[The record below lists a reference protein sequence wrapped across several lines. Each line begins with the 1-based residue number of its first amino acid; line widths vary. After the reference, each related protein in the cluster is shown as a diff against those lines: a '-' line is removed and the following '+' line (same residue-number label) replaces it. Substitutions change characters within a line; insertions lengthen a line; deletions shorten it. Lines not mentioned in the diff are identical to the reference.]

1 MSVTQIPTA
10 VDTVISVYH
19 RIVTHNLFMSQN
31 IQVLLC
37 KRLRNFTSGD
47 DTVCIS
53 PFNSIQGH
61 CNGVE
66 DSASRFSHQSHQ
78 ALSNTLKEALNTILL
93 CTLNTAVTAS
103 INPLKHGILLNNKQ
117 FCCYL
122 TRDMTCIIKISCIM
136 LFIVRTTQKSCI
148 CCVSKMK
155 RLLQL
160 KHGAQSH
167 KCSSTHGKLNQV
179 GCETVSLIYILICN
193 SHQFCKCSSSILGR
207 VITHSDTVAM
217 SASLSHYNTDTE
229 E

>member
-1 MSVTQIPTA
+1 MSVTQIPTTA
-10 VDTVISVYH
+10 DTAILVYH
-19 RIVTHNLFMSQN
+19 TVVTHNLFMSQN

-61 CNGVE
+61 CNGVKN
-66 DSASRFSHQSHQ
+66 SASRFSHQSHQ

-93 CTLNTAVTAS
+93 HTLNTAVTAS
-103 INPLKHGILLNNKQ
+103 INPLKHGVLLNNKK

-122 TRDMTCIIKISCIM
+122 TRNMTCIIKISCM
-136 LFIVRTTQKSCI
+136 LLFIVRTTQKSCI

-155 RLLQL
+155 KLLPL

-167 KCSSTHGKLNQV
+167 TMFLNLRKAKPS
-179 GCETVSLIYILICN
+179 GL
-193 SHQFCKCSSSILGR
+193 
-207 VITHSDTVAM
+207 
-217 SASLSHYNTDTE
+217 
-229 E
+229 